1 MLSLLLAVVSDLLLE
16 ESSSNFWCL
25 AFLYLVLLGLLVCA
39 VEVRQEAVAIDRSSS
54 DDFLSR
60 KTALRRVEYSM
71 ESLASDDVALEARI
85 STRFIPTRLEKLD
98 SDYLSSQHLED
109 VRQNLLPEISRVA
122 GSSTIQQGV
131 VIPTV
136 NFFYAV
142 LKGRQP
148 GIYLS
153 WHDCKNQVDGYSGA
167 RYKGF
172 QTRGEAEEFLGWKR
186 K

>member
-1 MLSLLLAVVSDLLLE
+1 MERRSFLQVVMLSLLLAVVSDLLLK

-39 VEVRQEAVAIDRSSS
+39 VEFRQEAVAIDRSSS

-60 KTALRRVEYSM
+60 KTTLRRVEYSM
-71 ESLASDDVALEARI
+71 ESLASD
-85 STRFIPTRLEKLD
+85 
-98 SDYLSSQHLED
+98 D

-136 NFFYAV
+136 KKFYAV

-153 WHDCKNQVDGYSGA
+153 WPDCKNQVDGYSGA